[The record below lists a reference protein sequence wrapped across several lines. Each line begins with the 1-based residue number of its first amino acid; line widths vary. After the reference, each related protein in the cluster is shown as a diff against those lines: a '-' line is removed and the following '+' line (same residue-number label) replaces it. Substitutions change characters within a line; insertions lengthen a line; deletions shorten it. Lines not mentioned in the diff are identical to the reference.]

1 MGHQQL
7 QHTTRGK
14 ENKYSTSAG
23 IEHTTS
29 RFDRPSLHRL
39 SYEDKTKLKLYSIT
53 ILSWFLLQEWS
64 TPLEDDDADDNET
77 DGKQKEDNSMLE
89 EGYDADQ
96 EGDSDRSD
104 ETEQRPAKNKKQPK
118 QRRRNEDS
126 KSQQITKGL
135 VIYPQ
140 ICNIILQLLKVCY
153 GTKLQTSDS
162 ERYAVLV

>member
-1 MGHQQL
+1 MRL
-7 QHTTRGK
+7 K
-14 ENKYSTSAG
+14 
-23 IEHTTS
+23 
-29 RFDRPSLHRL
+29 L
-39 SYEDKTKLKLYSIT
+39 SYDVTFLF
-53 ILSWFLLQEWS
+53 WFLLQEWS

-77 DGKQKEDNSMLE
+77 DGNQKGDNSMLE

-104 ETEQRPAKNKKQPK
+104 ETEQRSAKNKKQPK

-135 VIYPQ
+135 VIHPQ

-153 GTKLQTSDS
+153 GTKLQTADS
-162 ERYAVLV
+162 ERYAIVACFDMSIMDHWKKSAGSKETQAVKLTMPSSAKH